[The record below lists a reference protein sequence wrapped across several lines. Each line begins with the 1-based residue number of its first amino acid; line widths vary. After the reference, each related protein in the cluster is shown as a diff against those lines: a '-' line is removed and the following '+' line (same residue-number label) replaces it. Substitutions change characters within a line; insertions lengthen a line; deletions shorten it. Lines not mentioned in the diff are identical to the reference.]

1 MAGAGWGSS
10 MARSRLQQCGA
21 VLGRREMLGT
31 WYGKGTRIRSG
42 SYSTDWLDMQWVTAP
57 VSGVRY
63 CRDGIVTSGSHS
75 WKIRKVRNLSKIV
88 IFRGWVIIN
97 FKKFLMLSMDVE
109 SESSGHVSKLLGIFV
124 TKC

>member
-1 MAGAGWGSS
+1 

-42 SYSTDWLDMQWVTAP
+42 SYSTDWLVLQGVTAP
-57 VSGVRY
+57 VSGVTY

-75 WKIRKVRNLSKIV
+75 WKMRNIRNLRKVVN
-88 IFRGWVIIN
+88 FRGWGVIN
-97 FKKFLMLSMDVE
+97 FKQFLVLSVYVE
-109 SESSGHVSKLLGIFV
+109 SKSSGHVSQLLDKLV